1 MEISLKRIASIDV
14 FRALTMLLMIF
25 VNDFWTLTG
34 IPDWLQHSEA
44 HVDFLGF
51 SDTIFPCF
59 LFIVGMSIPF
69 ATKAR
74 IAKGEN
80 NLQIIQHIVLRSI
93 ALLIMGLFIVN
104 IPEINT
110 EATGM
115 SEAVFQISA
124 VIGFF
129 LIWNVYPKSE
139 DSKKY
144 LFIALQVIG
153 VAILLFLVYKFRG
166 GEGGEKAEMMK
177 PHWWGILGLIGWTY
191 LTCAILYLF
200 FYKNTTLL
208 IASWFFFNLMSIA
221 GHAGWLKS
229 VWPTGPSDW
238 ILGNGAFA
246 AFTFTGIL
254 ATLLLERF
262 YTAGKESKLNYIYI
276 GIGILMLI
284 IGFFLRKFF
293 IISKIYATP
302 TWVFICCGIAF
313 IMYALIY
320 WLIDLEHKA
329 HWFKI
334 IKPAGTSTLTC
345 YLVPYIVYS
354 FPIALP
360 VSLTFGIVGLIKSM
374 AFALL
379 IIGITALLGKIG
391 IKLKI

>member
-1 MEISLKRIASIDV
+1 METSLKRIASIDV

-51 SDTIFPCF
+51 SDIIFPCF

-69 ATKAR
+69 AMKAR
-74 IAKGEN
+74 IARGEN
-80 NLQIIQHIVLRSI
+80 NFQIIRHIVLRSI
-93 ALLIMGLFIVN
+93 ALLIMGFFTVN
-104 IPEINT
+104 IPEINA

-115 SEAVFQISA
+115 SQPAFQTCA

-129 LIWNVYPKSE
+129 LIWNVYPKRE

-144 LFIALQVIG
+144 IFIALQVLG
-153 VAILLFLVYKFRG
+153 VAILLFLAYKFRG

-200 FYKNTTLL
+200 FYKNITLL
-208 IASWFFFNLMSIA
+208 IASWVFFNLMSIA
-221 GHAGWLKS
+221 GHAKWLGLI
-229 VWPTGPSDW
+229 WPGGPDDW

-254 ATLLLERF
+254 ATVLLERF
-262 YTAGKESKLNYIYI
+262 YTADKKSKLTYIYI
-276 GIGILMLI
+276 GIGVVMLI
-284 IGFFLRKFF
+284 TGLFLRKFF

-302 TWVFICCGIAF
+302 TWVLICCGIAF
-313 IMYALIY
+313 ITYALIY
-320 WLIDLEHKA
+320 RLADLERKA
-329 HWFKI
+329 HWFNI

-345 YLVPYIVYS
+345 YLIPYIVYS

-360 VSLTFGIVGLIKSM
+360 VSLTFGMVGLIKSIV
-374 AFALL
+374 FALL

>member
-51 SDTIFPCF
+51 SDIIFPCF

-69 ATKAR
+69 AIKAR

-80 NLQIIQHIVLRSI
+80 NLQIIKHIVFRSI
-93 ALLIMGLFIVN
+93 ALLIMGFFTVN
-104 IPEINT
+104 IPEMNA

-115 SEAVFQISA
+115 SQSTFQVSP

-129 LIWNVYPKSE
+129 LIWNVYPKNQ

-144 LFIALQVIG
+144 LFIALQVLG
-153 VAILLFLVYKFRG
+153 VAILVFLIYKFR
-166 GEGGEKAEMMK
+166 GGEKAEMMK

-200 FYKNTTLL
+200 FYKKTNLL
-208 IASWFFFNLMSIA
+208 IAVWVFLNLMSIA

-229 VWPTGPSDW
+229 IWLNGPNDW
-238 ILGNGAFA
+238 ILGNGAFS

-254 ATLLLERF
+254 ATVLLERF
-262 YTAGKESKLNYIYI
+262 YTADKKVRLTFIYL
-276 GIGILMLI
+276 GIGIVMLLL
-284 IGFFLRKFF
+284 GFVLRKFF

-302 TWVFICCGIAF
+302 TWVFICCGVAF
-313 IMYALIY
+313 ITYAFIY
-320 WLIDLEHKA
+320 WLVDLQHKA
-329 HWFKI
+329 HWFNI

-345 YLVPYIVYS
+345 YLIPYIVYS
-354 FPIALP
+354 FYVALP

-374 AFALL
+374 LFALL

>member
-51 SDTIFPCF
+51 SDIIFPCF

-69 ATKAR
+69 AIKAR

-80 NLQIIQHIVLRSI
+80 NLQIIKHIVFRSI
-93 ALLIMGLFIVN
+93 ALLIMGFFTVN
-104 IPEINT
+104 IPEMNEENT
-110 EATGM
+110 GI
-115 SEAVFQISA
+115 SKSFFQTIA

-129 LIWNVYPKSE
+129 LIWNVYPNKE
-139 DSKKY
+139 GTKKEV
-144 LFIALQVIG
+144 FSILQGLG
-153 VAILLFLVYKFRG
+153 VLIVLFLFYQFRG
-166 GEGGEKAEMMK
+166 GESGMELMK

-200 FYKNTTLL
+200 FYKKNALL
-208 IASWFFFNLMSIA
+208 IVSWIFFNLMSIA

-229 VWPTGPSDW
+229 IWPGGPDDW
-238 ILGNGAFA
+238 ILGNGAFS

-254 ATLLLERF
+254 ATVLLERF
-262 YTAGKESKLNYIYI
+262 YTAERKTKLTLIYI
-276 GIGILMLI
+276 GIGVLMLI
-284 IGFFLRKFF
+284 LGLFLRKFF

-302 TWVFICCGIAF
+302 TWVFICCGISFITYAF
-313 IMYALIY
+313 IY
-320 WLIDLEHKA
+320 WLVDLEHKA

-360 VSLTFGIVGLIKSM
+360 VSLTFGIAGLIKSM
-374 AFALL
+374 IFALL
-379 IIGITALLGKIG
+379 IIGITALLDKIR

>member
-59 LFIVGMSIPF
+59 LLLVGMSIPF

-153 VAILLFLVYKFRG
+153 VAILLFLV
-166 GEGGEKAEMMK
+166 
-177 PHWWGILGLIGWTY
+177 
-191 LTCAILYLF
+191 
-200 FYKNTTLL
+200 
-208 IASWFFFNLMSIA
+208 
-221 GHAGWLKS
+221 
-229 VWPTGPSDW
+229 
-238 ILGNGAFA
+238 
-246 AFTFTGIL
+246 
-254 ATLLLERF
+254 
-262 YTAGKESKLNYIYI
+262 
-276 GIGILMLI
+276 
-284 IGFFLRKFF
+284 
-293 IISKIYATP
+293 
-302 TWVFICCGIAF
+302 
-313 IMYALIY
+313 
-320 WLIDLEHKA
+320 
-329 HWFKI
+329 
-334 IKPAGTSTLTC
+334 
-345 YLVPYIVYS
+345 
-354 FPIALP
+354 
-360 VSLTFGIVGLIKSM
+360 
-374 AFALL
+374 
-379 IIGITALLGKIG
+379 
-391 IKLKI
+391 

>member
-1 MEISLKRIASIDV
+1 METSLKRIASIDV
-14 FRALTMLLMIF
+14 FRAITMLLMIF

-51 SDTIFPCF
+51 SDIIFPCF

-74 IAKGEN
+74 LGKGDN
-80 NLQIIQHIVLRSI
+80 NLQIIKHIVLRSV
-93 ALLIMGLFIVN
+93 ALLIMGLFTVN
-104 IPEINT
+104 IPEINE

-115 SEAVFQISA
+115 SQVTFQISA
-124 VIGFF
+124 VVAFF

-139 DSKKY
+139 GSKKY

-153 VAILLFLVYKFRG
+153 VVILLFLAYKFRG
-166 GEGGEKAEMMK
+166 GEKAEIMT
-177 PHWWGILGLIGWTY
+177 PQWWGILGLIGWTY

-200 FYKNTTLL
+200 LYRNNNLL
-208 IASWFFFNLMSIA
+208 IAAWVFFNLLCIA
-221 GHAGWLKS
+221 GHANWLS
-229 VWPTGPSDW
+229 AIWTSGPHDW
-238 ILGNGAFA
+238 ILANGAFS

-262 YTAGKESKLNYIYI
+262 YTATDKVKLVYIYA
-276 GIGILMLI
+276 GLGLLMLV
-284 IGFFLRKFF
+284 IGLFLRNFF

-313 IMYALIY
+313 ITYAFIY
-320 WLIDLEHKA
+320 WLVDLQHKA
-329 HWFKI
+329 HCFSF

-345 YLVPYIVYS
+345 YLIPYVVYFIPLS
-354 FPIALP
+354 LP
-360 VSLTFGIVGLIKSM
+360 VGLTFGFVGLIKSM
-374 AFALL
+374 IFSLVV
-379 IIGITALLGKIG
+379 IGITALLGKIG